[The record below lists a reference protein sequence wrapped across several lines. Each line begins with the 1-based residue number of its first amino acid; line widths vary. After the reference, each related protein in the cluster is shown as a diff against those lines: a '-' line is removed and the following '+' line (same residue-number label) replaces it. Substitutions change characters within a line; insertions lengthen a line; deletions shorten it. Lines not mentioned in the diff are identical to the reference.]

1 MIKICDL
8 YPWLSDEQ
16 ISENES
22 FNSSYNVDN
31 TVKESDILLSKKL
44 NDEADIL
51 TPVMSNGWPMSDID
65 AINEVQDIR
74 LQNVLIARLQP
85 LGNDPENNLS
95 DDELLE
101 SVIRRNLTSSEVE
114 DYASEYKW
122 LKDESLR
129 LAQEIKDNRPVESSN
144 PPANE

>member
-1 MIKICDL
+1 MIKKCDL
-8 YPWLSDEQ
+8 YPWLSDDQ
-16 ISENES
+16 IAENES

-85 LGNDPENNLS
+85 LGSDIPNNYT
-95 DDELLE
+95 DEQLLDM
-101 SVIRRNLTSSEVE
+101 VIRRNLTSQEVS
-114 DYASEYKW
+114 DMANEYNY
-122 LKDESLR
+122 LRDESAR
-129 LAQEIKDNRPVESSN
+129 LADEIRKSEQEPLIPST
-144 PPANE
+144 NE

>member
-44 NDEADIL
+44 NDEADVL

-65 AINEVQDIR
+65 AINEVQDVR

-85 LGNDPENNLS
+85 LGSDIPNNYT
-95 DDELLE
+95 DEQLLDM
-101 SVIRRNLTSSEVE
+101 VIRRNLTSQEVS
-114 DYASEYKW
+114 DMANEYNY
-122 LKDESLR
+122 LRDESAR
-129 LAQEIKDNRPVESSN
+129 LADEIRISKQQSLI
-144 PPANE
+144 PPTDE